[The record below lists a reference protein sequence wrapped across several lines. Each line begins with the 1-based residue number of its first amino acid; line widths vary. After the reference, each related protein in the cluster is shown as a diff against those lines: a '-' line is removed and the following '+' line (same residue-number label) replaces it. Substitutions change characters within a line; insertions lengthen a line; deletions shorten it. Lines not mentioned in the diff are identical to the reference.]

1 MKHKKIALIV
11 EDNYILNLLYDNF
24 LRKLGFD
31 TESYTISGNAAIE
44 MAKKINPDLIIMD
57 ISLKGKMDGIEA
69 VQEIRK
75 FSSAPVIYVTANSSA
90 YYKIRAEE
98 TGYLD
103 FLIKPIEFEELKTA
117 VNEYWETEKIT
128 NQ

>member
-1 MKHKKIALIV
+1 MEDKKLVLIV

-31 TESYTISGNAAIE
+31 TESYTISGKAAIE
-44 MAKKINPDLIIMD
+44 IAEKINPDLIIMD

-69 VQEIRK
+69 MQEIRK

-90 YYKIRAEE
+90 SYKSRAKE
-98 TGYLD
+98 TSYLD
-103 FLIKPIEFEELKTA
+103 FLIKPIEFEDLKKSITHYLGT
-117 VNEYWETEKIT
+117 NKIT